1 MTNFGRINGKTQ
13 LIGLIASPVSQSLSP
28 TMHNMAFRK
37 LGLNYAYMAFDVG
50 PDQLTDVITGIRAL
64 NIRGFNVSMPNKMR
78 ILPLLDE
85 LSPAAEFMGAV
96 NTVVNDNGKLVGHNT
111 DGIGYM
117 RSLKEAGITYAGK
130 KMTLLGAGGAG
141 TAVAIQAA
149 LDGIAEISIFNRED
163 EFFPR
168 AIRNAEIINE
178 QIKDRAC
185 KVTVYRLED
194 SEKLKAE
201 ISSSD
206 LLTNATSVGMKPE
219 GQSLIVESSW
229 LRPDLIVSD
238 VIYNP
243 GKTRL
248 LEQAETVGCHVIN
261 GLGMMLWQG
270 AQAFEMWTGQEMPVE
285 YVKGQLF

>member
-37 LGLNYAYMAFDVG
+37 LGLNYAYMAFDVE
-50 PDQLTDVITGIRAL
+50 PDQLADVITGIRAL
-64 NIRGFNVSMPNKMR
+64 NLRGFNVSMPNKMR

-85 LSPAAEFMGAV
+85 LTPAAQFIGAV
-96 NTVVNDNGKLVGHNT
+96 NTVVNENGKLIGHNT

-117 RSLKEAGITYAGK
+117 RSLKEAGIIYAGK

-149 LDGIAEISIFNRED
+149 LDGIAEISIFNRDD

-185 KVTVYRLED
+185 KVTVYSLED

-219 GQSLIVESSW
+219 GQSLILESSW

-243 GKTRL
+243 GKTKL
-248 LEQAETVGCHVIN
+248 LEQAESVGCHAIN

-285 YVKGQLF
+285 YVKEQLF